1 MADEFGRALHRLLAR
16 RRHPVLHPLAEPSTA
31 FEVVL
36 AQRVTRLEREVDELR
51 GRVFGL
57 VLLVAGGVLA
67 QLVSRLL

>member
-1 MADEFGRALHRLLAR
+1 MAGEFALAVRRLLKRRAASAR
-16 RRHPVLHPLAEPSTA
+16 RSVAEPSTA
-31 FEVVL
+31 FEAVL
-36 AQRVTRLEREVDELR
+36 TQRVARLEREVEELR